1 MPAPDRIA
9 LLLLFKR
16 RDGERSLASAAII
29 THLRSGGGC
38 AEHYR
43 RL

>member
-1 MPAPDRIA
+1 MPAPDCIA

-29 THLRSGGGC
+29 THLRPAAVVPNITGD
-38 AEHYR
+38 
-43 RL
+43 